1 MRRTWA
7 MKCRGLLTMLPSTLL
22 VASLAGCSIVHVSG
36 DPSGTPPL
44 KQAADAGAETAVGYA
59 TDPKHA
65 SSAQD
70 ASRDAGGTWHWTQ
83 VDQSGRTVS
92 CEGPKVGVPTQC
104 D

>member
-1 MRRTWA
+1 VRDMWA
-7 MKCRGLLTMLPSTLL
+7 MKCRGLLMRFPSTLL
-22 VASLAGCSIVHVSG
+22 VASLTGCSIVHVSG

-44 KQAADAGAETAVGYA
+44 KQAVDAGAETAVGFA
-59 TDPKHA
+59 THSKQNA
-65 SSAQD
+65 W
-70 ASRDAGGTWHWTQ
+70 RDAGGIWHWTQ